1 MTEKREEDFYRERL
15 RVFLGDP
22 RIGVTDPSPAALAR
36 YTAAFTHKSF
46 AREHGSAG
54 VPVADYEA
62 LEFLGDRVLNLVVA
76 EYIFRHS
83 PGNEGEMTE
92 KMEFARNSHLF
103 SIVSSL
109 GTGFSGMIRLG
120 SHQKLTSRIAA
131 SAFESFLGAYFL
143 DRGFEKTRSFLLGLL
158 GDELGTFIPFMN
170 YKKRLQEHI
179 QKTSRQIPVYERIAK
194 EGPDHAPVFTYR
206 VSVSGVILG
215 TGRGITKTQATQ
227 EAARNA
233 LCSLGL
239 LQ

>member
-1 MTEKREEDFYRERL
+1 MTENREQDPYQERL
-15 RVFLGDP
+15 LEFLSDP
-22 RIGVTDPSPAALAR
+22 RVGVTDPSPAALAW

-46 AREHGSAG
+46 AREYGSAA
-54 VPVADYEA
+54 VPVADFEA

-103 SIVSSL
+103 SILSSL
-109 GTGFSGMIRLG
+109 GTDFPGMIRIG
-120 SHQKLTSRIAA
+120 SHQKLTSRIVA

-143 DRGFEKTRSFLLGLL
+143 DRGFETTRSFLLGLL
-158 GDELGTFIPFMN
+158 GDELGTFIPFQN
-170 YKKRLQEHI
+170 YKKRLQEYI
-179 QKTSRQIPVYERIAK
+179 QKTSRQIPIYERIAK

-206 VSVSGVILG
+206 VSVSGVTIG
-215 TGRGITKTQATQ
+215 TGKGITKTQATQ